1 MVGVAGI
8 LGVSYNGAG
17 SFLSWVAGLFIAC
30 LIAGC
35 AFHDGSTTHIIG
47 YARVVETE
55 NSTDGI
61 VLKGVQM
68 VGARIG
74 DGIGAVYFNE
84 KRIIVPLDCR
94 LVVIV
99 RNSTQLEEVSRRLE
113 DLQRKELCVTIEP

>member
-99 RNSTQLEEVSRRLE
+99 RNSA
-113 DLQRKELCVTIEP
+113 